1 MIILGIDP
9 DVDKSGVCIL
19 DNGRIV
25 LLKSM
30 MIPELL
36 LTLTDLHINAIVAIE
51 DVEQRKATFKRQ
63 NMNAGQMQKIAQN
76 VGMVKGAAR
85 QLNVLIKHLGYDPR
99 LVPVG
104 VGKQVKK
111 DADLF
116 KRVTGYTERTNE
128 DTRDAWAIANYI
140 YNEVK
145 NG

>member
-1 MIILGIDP
+1 MVVLGIDP
-9 DVDKSGVCIL
+9 DVEKSGVCVI
-19 DNGRIV
+19 DNGEITLLRSMRI
-25 LLKSM
+25 S
-30 MIPELL
+30 ELL
-36 LTLTDLHINAIVAIE
+36 ETLNDLRIDAIVAIE
-51 DVEQRKATFKRQ
+51 DVEQRKTTFRRQ

-85 QLNVLIKHLGYDPR
+85 QLNVLIRHLGYDPR

-111 DADLF
+111 DAELF
-116 KRVTGYTERTNE
+116 KKLTGYQGGTNE

-140 YNEVK
+140 YQGIK

>member
-1 MIILGIDP
+1 MIVLGIDP

-30 MIPELL
+30 RIPELL

-76 VGMVKGAAR
+76 VGRVKGAAR
-85 QLNVLIKHLGYDPR
+85 R
-99 LVPVG
+99 L
-104 VGKQVKK
+104 
-111 DADLF
+111 
-116 KRVTGYTERTNE
+116 T
-128 DTRDAWAIANYI
+128 
-140 YNEVK
+140 
-145 NG
+145 